1 MPGLPVLKVGSGC
14 LLYGLLLRAYSLP
27 GYRCLLYPGMASC
40 YTYTVH
46 TLCDMIEDLK
56 AERFFWAT

>member
-40 YTYTVH
+40 YIPYIRYDRR
-46 TLCDMIEDLK
+46 LES
-56 AERFFWAT
+56 